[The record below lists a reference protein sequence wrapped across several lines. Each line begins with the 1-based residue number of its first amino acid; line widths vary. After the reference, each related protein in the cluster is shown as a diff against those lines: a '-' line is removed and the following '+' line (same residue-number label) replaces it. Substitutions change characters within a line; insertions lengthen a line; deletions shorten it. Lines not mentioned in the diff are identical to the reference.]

1 MVSCIHSQRSSVTLL
16 WYTKKRF
23 KLDPTQSSH
32 SLGLDISK
40 RRCLHIIYYI
50 LRIVGCGSW
59 SLAHYAQG
67 FIRSVELLQ
76 DFPQFDDG
84 ALWSLCFCCRTAGVR
99 VAVLDPHTP
108 DRDKDF
114 AGFSLQISGKSL
126 KATKRSFKA
135 PKSHRIPLGLAE
147 WDSWTYSRVI
157 LPEIFG
163 KPPQTPKPAIS
174 SSLIWNRQKI
184 IWASKPWYPSPKSLG
199 NGWSSPIF
207 YGNLKLPQEMSQA
220 SCTCQHPLQPARSI
234 SGAKSAESG
243 PRNTGHRFFIF
254 FHMFPIDM
262 ANLKYPAKNWILS
275 WLVDNPID
283 TANRT
288 ATHAEHEN
296 PRPYWRSNRW
306 TERWTIQT

>member
-1 MVSCIHSQRSSVTLL
+1 MFIVHTYIKFVMVSCIHSQRSSVTLL

-163 KPPQTPKPAIS
+163 NHPKLRNRPFLVRWSETGKKSFGRQNLGTLPQNRWEMDDHPQFFTGIWSFPRKWAKHHVPVSILFSLPGQFLVPNLRSLALETPVIVFSYFSICFRLTWPI
-174 SSLIWNRQKI
+174 LNTLQKI
-184 IWASKPWYPSPKSLG
+184 EFWVG
-199 NGWSSPIF
+199 
-207 YGNLKLPQEMSQA
+207 
-220 SCTCQHPLQPARSI
+220 
-234 SGAKSAESG
+234 
-243 PRNTGHRFFIF
+243 
-254 FHMFPIDM
+254 
-262 ANLKYPAKNWILS
+262 
-275 WLVDNPID
+275 
-283 TANRT
+283 
-288 ATHAEHEN
+288 
-296 PRPYWRSNRW
+296 
-306 TERWTIQT
+306 